1 MSDNPKSRGEEAVVS
16 TEKKEVDIKRML
28 NIGQEVELSFGL
40 YKVKELSVFDLIA
53 TMSEGLDIFVGLA
66 ESDSLSEMELI
77 KLIVSDSKMQ
87 DQFCK
92 IIALCCQS
100 KDFELFRKMT
110 TTDLFKVIKV
120 IKEVIDFEEIKETF
134 FELGLQKYLM
144 KQAPTSTEM

>member
-1 MSDNPKSRGEEAVVS
+1 MSDNPKSRGEETVVS